1 MARFAVY
8 EMRKG
13 GGRVLDLQSDILIG
27 LESRLVAPLVP
38 LAQNLPPAKHLNPVF
53 TLPDGQYV
61 LLTQTMAAV
70 RVSELGRAIADL
82 STERD
87 AITRALDIV
96 FQGF

>member
-8 EMRKG
+8 EMRS
-13 GGRVLDLQSDILIG
+13 GGRVLDLQSDFLIG

-38 LAQNLPPAKHLNPVF
+38 LAQSLPPAKHLNPVF
-53 TLPDGQYV
+53 SLPDGQYV

-70 RVSELGRAIADL
+70 RVSELGRVIADL
-82 STERD
+82 SAQRD
-87 AITRALDIV
+87 AITRALDMV